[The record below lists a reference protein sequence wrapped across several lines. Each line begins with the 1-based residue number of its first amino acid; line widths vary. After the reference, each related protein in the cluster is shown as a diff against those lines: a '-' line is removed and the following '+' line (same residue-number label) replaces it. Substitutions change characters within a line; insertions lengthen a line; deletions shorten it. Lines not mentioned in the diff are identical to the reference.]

1 MVEEKMDYAT
11 ALAKAQALGFAES
24 DPTNDVDGIDAAYKM
39 IILGA
44 FAFGKSLTINDL
56 SIEGIRRLD
65 LADIFSAQSLGYEVK
80 LVRGQANFCWY
91 FSFGRTSLVNE
102 RTPISYR

>member
-1 MVEEKMDYAT
+1 
-11 ALAKAQALGFAES
+11 
-24 DPTNDVDGIDAAYKM
+24 M

-56 SIEGIRRLD
+56 SIEGIRHLD

-80 LVRGQANFCWY
+80 LVGEVKQTSCWY
-91 FSFGRTSLVNE
+91 LSFGRTSLVNE